1 MRALLDQELDD
12 PNEAL
17 AALRAV
23 QIVTQK
29 LASLEL
35 AGAYR
40 STFQGQGLEFR
51 EVRPYMPGDDVR
63 TIDWNVSARMN
74 EPFVKVFSEE
84 RELNVFLVLDTSA
97 SMNFGT
103 QRTTK
108 RRVSLEV
115 CALLAMSAAVQGDRV
130 GLLSGADSLEQMVA
144 PKKGRKH
151 AFRILTSAAALPKG
165 SGSRRSSQTHLSPL
179 LDALTS
185 RRRGVAFVISDF
197 FCGSFETSLSKAASK
212 HDVVPVVIE
221 DPRDQQL
228 PNIGL
233 VTFED
238 FETGELLTLDT
249 ASQTVRNNYSQAH
262 TLALR
267 TRSALFAKLGVESI
281 SIQTGAS
288 FIDPMRR
295 FFKQRTRR
303 RR

>member
-1 MRALLDQELDD
+1 MRALLDQELED

-51 EVRPYMPGDDVR
+51 EVRPYAPGDDVR

-130 GLLSGADSLEQMVA
+130 GLIAGADSLEQMVA

-151 AFRILTSAAALPKG
+151 AFRILTSAAAA
-165 SGSRRSSQTHLSPL
+165 SQSRSRHASQTQLNPL
-179 LDALTS
+179 LDALAS
-185 RRRGVAFVISDF
+185 RRRGVAFIVSDF
-197 FCGSFETSLSKAASK
+197 FCGAFETSLSKAASK

-221 DPRDQQL
+221 DPRDKQL
-228 PNIGL
+228 PDIGL

-249 ASQTVRNNYSQAH
+249 ASQTVRANYSRAH
-262 TLALR
+262 ALAIQTR
-267 TRSALFAKLGVESI
+267 TAVFAKLGVESI

-295 FFKQRTRR
+295 FFKQRARR